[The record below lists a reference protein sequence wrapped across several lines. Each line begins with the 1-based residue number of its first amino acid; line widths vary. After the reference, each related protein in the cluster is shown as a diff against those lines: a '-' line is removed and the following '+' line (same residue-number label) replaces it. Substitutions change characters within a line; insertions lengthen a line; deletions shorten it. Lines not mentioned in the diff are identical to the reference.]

1 MSTKLT
7 IAHYINTLAEQYE
20 DRPAIYFKS
29 AFRTFSYSYREIYER
44 CLRVANYLS
53 QKGFKKGDRILIW
66 SYNGQEYAS
75 ILLGCALSGVVAVP
89 IDFSSKAD
97 FVALIAEK
105 VGAKHLFHSKRRPF
119 PFQKLSHTHVEDL
132 DRELLEVLITQTD
145 FGVSGDDIYEIV
157 HTSGTTSEPK
167 GVVITNENIVSN
179 IMHCNQAMPI
189 GKHHTF
195 LSVLPMS
202 HMFEQV
208 AGFFYPLCHGCT
220 VTYLYSHKSSTIIE
234 ALQHKRVTMMV
245 VVPIF
250 LQALRENILRE
261 VRTQGKEQLFSRM
274 MSMASHLP
282 QPIRRLVF
290 HKIHQKLG
298 GKLEVFITGGSSLD
312 PDLETWWT
320 ILGFDVFQG
329 YGLTEASPVVT
340 LNAPS
345 HRKHGSVGRCLPH
358 QEIKIGPESE
368 IWIRGSN
375 VTPGY
380 YDNPEENRAC
390 FEDGWYKT
398 GDIGEFDDDG
408 FLYIRGRKKN
418 MIKSASGLNVYP
430 EDIEA
435 LLNKV
440 PRVKDSCVV
449 GVNKDGDVRV
459 HAVLLMDRGQE
470 WGGKRAQLTI
480 ESANQRLQPH
490 QQIQQYSV
498 WAHEDF
504 PRTNTLKIKR
514 GLVIDEIQH
523 GESGAGLISVS
534 SGDRVLDLLADLAK
548 VDVRTIKPDSNLVTD
563 LGLDSL
569 ARVELAVMLEE
580 EFDVDID
587 ESVMT
592 PQTTVSELREIAT
605 AQQKE
610 ILYYSFPRWAVT
622 RPVRVLRALLQAFIF
637 RPLSLF
643 SRTTVKGRENL
654 NEIEVPV
661 IFMANHLSHYDP
673 IYIARAIPR
682 HLRKLAIPTVAELI
696 YEVKPEYSWRKKITI
711 RFGRFVAS
719 LLMNAFP
726 FSQERHLKKSFAYT
740 GQLMDRG
747 WNILF
752 FPEGKL
758 TATGEMNH
766 FKPGIGLLAQA
777 MRVPVVPVRVDGLY
791 LIADYPHWFPRRF
804 ARVRITFGKPMYVDE
819 KADPERV
826 ASEFENVIRYLS

>member
-1 MSTKLT
+1 MRTKLT

-44 CLRVANYLS
+44 SLRLANYLS
-53 QKGFKKGDRILIW
+53 QKGFRKGDRILIW

-89 IDFSSKAD
+89 IDFNSKAD
-97 FVALIAEK
+97 FVALIAEE
-105 VGAKHLFHSKRRPF
+105 VGAKHLFNSKRRPF
-119 PFQKLSHTHVEDL
+119 PSQKLSHTHVEDL
-132 DRELLEVLITQTD
+132 DFELLKVPIAQTD
-145 FGVSGDDIYEIV
+145 FGVCDSDIYEIV
-157 HTSGTTSEPK
+157 YTSGTTSEPR

-179 IMHCNQAMPI
+179 IMHYNQVVPLRKRHI
-189 GKHHTF
+189 F

-245 VVPIF
+245 AVPIF
-250 LQALRENILRE
+250 LQTLRENILRE
-261 VRTQGKEQLFSRM
+261 VRTEGKEQLFSRM

-282 QPIRRLVF
+282 QLVRRLVF

-298 GKLEVFITGGSSLD
+298 GKLKVFITGGSSLD

-380 YDNPEENRAC
+380 YDDPEESQAC

-408 FLYIRGRKKN
+408 FLYIRGRKRN

-435 LLNKV
+435 VLNKMPGV
-440 PRVKDSCVV
+440 NDICVV
-449 GVNKDGDVRV
+449 ATEERGDVRI
-459 HAVLLMDRGQE
+459 HAVLLMDKNQE
-470 WGGKRAQLTI
+470 WSTEATRAVI

-490 QQIQQYSV
+490 QQVQQYSV

-523 GESGAGLISVS
+523 GESVAGLISAS
-534 SGDRVLDLLADLAK
+534 SGDRVLDLLADLAR

-563 LGLDSL
+563 LGLDSIS
-569 ARVELAVMLEE
+569 RIELAVMLEE
-580 EFDVDID
+580 EFDIDID
-587 ESVMT
+587 EGVMT

-610 ILYYSFPRWAVT
+610 VLYYGFPRWAVT
-622 RPVRVLRALLQAFIF
+622 RPVRVLRTLLQAFIF
-637 RPLSLF
+637 RSLSLF

-719 LLMNAFP
+719 LLMNAYP

-740 GQLMDRG
+740 GQLMDHG

-758 TATGEMNH
+758 TATGQMNH
-766 FKPGIGLLAQA
+766 FKPGIGLLAHA

-804 ARVRITFGKPMYVDE
+804 ARVRITFGKAMYVDE

-826 ASEFENVIRYLS
+826 ASEFENAIRYLS

>member
-1 MSTKLT
+1 MGAKLT
-7 IAHYINTLAEQYE
+7 IAHYIKTLAEQYK

-29 AFRTFSYSYREIYER
+29 AFRTFCYSYREIHER

-53 QKGFKKGDRILIW
+53 EKGFKKGDRVLIW

-89 IDFSSKAD
+89 IDFSSKAG
-97 FVALIAEK
+97 FVALVAEK
-105 VGAKHLFHSKRRPF
+105 VGAKHLFNSKRRPF
-119 PFQKLSHTHVEDL
+119 PSQKLSHTHVEDL
-132 DRELLEVLITQTD
+132 DCELSKVPIAQTD
-145 FGVSGDDIYEIV
+145 FGVYDSDIYEIV
-157 HTSGTTSEPK
+157 YTSGTTSEPR
-167 GVVITNENIVSN
+167 GVIITNKNIVSN
-179 IMHCNQAMPI
+179 IMHYHQVACLR
-189 GKHHTF
+189 KRHVF

-208 AGFFYPLCHGCT
+208 AGFFYPLCRGWT
-220 VTYLYSHKSSTIIE
+220 VTYLYSRKSSTIIE

-282 QPIRRLVF
+282 QRIRRLVF
-290 HKIHQKLG
+290 HRIHQKLG
-298 GKLEVFITGGSSLD
+298 AKLEAFITGGSSLD

-320 ILGFDVFQG
+320 ILGFDVLQG
-329 YGLTEASPVVT
+329 YGLTEASLVVT
-340 LNAPS
+340 LNSTS
-345 HRKHGSVGRCLPH
+345 HKKHGSVGRCLPH

-368 IWIRGSN
+368 IWIRGRN

-380 YDNPEENRAC
+380 YDNPKENQAC

-408 FLYIRGRKKN
+408 FLYIRGRKRN
-418 MIKSASGLNVYP
+418 MIKSASGLSVYP

-435 LLNKV
+435 ALNKMTG
-440 PRVKDSCVV
+440 VKDSCVV
-449 GVNKDGDVRV
+449 TTEERGDVRR
-459 HAVLLMDRGQE
+459 HAALLMDKSQE
-470 WGGKRAQLTI
+470 WSTEAIRAVT

-498 WAHEDF
+498 WAHDDF

-523 GESGAGLISVS
+523 RESGAGPISVS

-548 VDVRTIKPDSNLVTD
+548 VHVRTIKPDSNLVTD
-563 LGLDSL
+563 LGLDSIGW
-569 ARVELAVMLEE
+569 VELAVMLEE

-587 ESVMT
+587 ESVVT

-605 AQQKE
+605 ARQGN

-661 IFMANHLSHYDP
+661 IFTANHLSHYDP
-673 IYIARAIPR
+673 IYIARALPR
-682 HLRKLAIPTVAELI
+682 RLRKLAIPTVADLV
-696 YEVKPEYSWRKKITI
+696 YEVKPEYSWRKKITM

-726 FSQERHLKKSFAYT
+726 FSQERYLKKSFAYT

-758 TATGEMNH
+758 TATGQMNH
-766 FKPGIGLLAQA
+766 FKPGIGLLARA

-791 LIADYPHWFPRRF
+791 LIADYPHWFPQRF
-804 ARVRITFGKPMYVDE
+804 ARVHITFGKPMYVDE